1 MLEKIIHETEDK
13 MKKAVEFTRQELSK
27 LRSGKASIALLDDI
41 RIDYYGQKLP
51 IAQTATVSTP
61 DAHLITVQPWDKSII
76 REIEK
81 AILAANVGLT
91 PANDGT
97 VIRLPVPALTE
108 ERRKELVKV
117 AKKFAEDGRI
127 SIRNI
132 RRDSNEH
139 LKKAEKDEH
148 VSEDERKH
156 GEAEV
161 QKLTDKYIKHIDE
174 ILAGKEK
181 EIIEV

>member
-13 MKKAVEFTRQELSK
+13 MKKGVEFTRQELTK
-27 LRSGKASIALLDDI
+27 LRSGKATVALLDDV

-51 IAQTATVSTP
+51 IAQVGTVSTP
-61 DAHLITVQPWDKSII
+61 DPHLITVQPWDKSVIG
-76 REIEK
+76 EIEK
-81 AILAANVGLT
+81 AILAANIGLT
-91 PANDGT
+91 PSSDGT
-97 VIRLPVPALTE
+97 VIRLAVPALTE
-108 ERRKELVKV
+108 ERRRELVKV
-117 AKKFAEDGRI
+117 AKKFVEDGRV

-148 VSEDERKH
+148 VSEDERKR

-161 QKLTDKYIKHIDE
+161 QKLTDRYIKHLDD
-174 ILAGKEK
+174 ILNIKEK
-181 EIIEV
+181 EIMEV

>member
-1 MLEKIIHETEDK
+1 MLEKIIHETEEK

-27 LRSGKASIALLDDI
+27 LRSGKASVALLDDI

-51 IAQTATVSTP
+51 ISQTASVSTP
-61 DAHLITVQPWDKSII
+61 DAHLITIQPWDKSII
-76 REIEK
+76 HEIEK
-81 AILAANVGLT
+81 AILAANIGLT
-91 PANDGT
+91 PTNDGT
-97 VIRLPVPALTE
+97 VIRLPVPPLTE

-148 VSEDERKH
+148 VSEDERKR

-161 QKLTDKYIKHIDE
+161 QKLTDKYIKQLDD
-174 ILAGKEK
+174 ILLGKEK
-181 EIIEV
+181 EIMEV

>member
-1 MLEKIIHETEDK
+1 MLEKIIRETEDK
-13 MKKAVEFTRQELSK
+13 MKKAVEYTRQDLSK
-27 LRSGKASIALLDDI
+27 LRSGKATVALLDDV

-51 IAQTATVSTP
+51 IAQVGTVSTP

-76 REIEK
+76 GDIEK

-91 PANDGT
+91 PASDGT

-117 AKKFAEDGRI
+117 ARKFAEEGRI
-127 SIRNI
+127 TIRNI

-161 QKLTDKYIKHIDE
+161 QKLTDKYIKHLDE
-174 ILAGKEK
+174 ILNIKEK
-181 EIIEV
+181 EIMEV

>member
-1 MLEKIIHETEDK
+1 MLDKIIHETEEK
-13 MKKAVEFTRQELSK
+13 MKKAVDFTRQELTK
-27 LRSGKASIALLDDI
+27 LRSGKATAAILDDI
-41 RIDYYGQKLP
+41 KIDYYGQKMP
-51 IAQTATVSTP
+51 IAQTASVNTP
-61 DAHLITVQPWDKSII
+61 DAHLITIQPWDKSMIG
-76 REIEK
+76 EIEK
-81 AILAANVGLT
+81 AILAANIGLT

-97 VIRLPVPALTE
+97 VIRLSVPPLTE

-127 SIRNI
+127 TIRNI

-156 GEAEV
+156 GENEV
-161 QKLTDKYIKHIDE
+161 QKLTDKYIKQVDE

-181 EIIEV
+181 EIMEV

>member
-1 MLEKIIHETEDK
+1 MHCWMI
-13 MKKAVEFTRQELSK
+13 
-27 LRSGKASIALLDDI
+27 I
-41 RIDYYGQKLP
+41 RIDYYGQSLP
-51 IAQTATVSTP
+51 IAQTSSISTP
-61 DAHLITVQPWDKSII
+61 DAHLITVQPWDKTII

-97 VIRLPVPALTE
+97 VIRLPVPPLTE

-117 AKKFAEDGRI
+117 AKKFTEDGRI
-127 SIRNI
+127 TIRNI

-156 GEAEV
+156 GETEV
-161 QKLTDKYIKHIDE
+161 QKLTDKYIKQLDD
-174 ILAGKEK
+174 ILTGKEK
-181 EIIEV
+181 EIMEV

>member
-1 MLEKIIHETEDK
+1 MLEKIIHDTEDK

-27 LRSGKASIALLDDI
+27 LRTGKASIALLDDI

-61 DAHLITVQPWDKSII
+61 DAHLITVQPWDKTLIH
-76 REIEK
+76 EIEK

-91 PANDGT
+91 PASDGT

-117 AKKFAEDGRI
+117 AKKFGEDGRI
-127 SIRNI
+127 SIRNL

-139 LKKAEKDEH
+139 LKKAEKEEH

-156 GEAEV
+156 GEVEV
-161 QKLTDKYIKHIDE
+161 QKLTDKYIKQIDE
-174 ILAGKEK
+174 ILVAKEK
-181 EIIEV
+181 EIMEV

>member
-1 MLEKIIHETEDK
+1 MLDKIIHETEDK
-13 MKKAVEFTRQELSK
+13 MKKAIEFTRQELSK
-27 LRSGKASIALLDDI
+27 LRTGKASIALLDDI

-51 IAQTATVSTP
+51 IAQTASVSTP

-76 REIEK
+76 HEIEK
-81 AILAANVGLT
+81 AILAANVGMT

-97 VIRLPVPALTE
+97 VIRLPVPPLTE

-127 SIRNI
+127 TIRNI

-148 VSEDERKH
+148 VSEDERKR

-161 QKLTDKYIKHIDE
+161 QKLTDKYIKQLDD
-174 ILAGKEK
+174 ILSGKEK
-181 EIIEV
+181 EIMEV

>member
-1 MLEKIIHETEDK
+1 MLEKIIHETDDK
-13 MKKAVEFTRQELSK
+13 MKKAVDFTRQELSK
-27 LRSGKASIALLDDI
+27 LRSGKASVALLDDI
-41 RIDYYGQKLP
+41 KIDYYGQKLP
-51 IAQTATVSTP
+51 IAQTASVSTP

-91 PANDGT
+91 PVNDGT
-97 VIRLPVPALTE
+97 VIKLSVPSLTE

-156 GEAEV
+156 GEGEV
-161 QKLTDKYIKHIDE
+161 QKLTDKYIKHLDD
-174 ILAGKEK
+174 ILTGKEK
-181 EIIEV
+181 EIMEV

>member
-1 MLEKIIHETEDK
+1 MLDKIIHDTDEK

-27 LRSGKASIALLDDI
+27 LRTGKASVALLDEI
-41 RIDYYGQKLP
+41 KVDYYGQKLP

-61 DAHLITVQPWDKSII
+61 DAHLITVQPWDKTTIQ
-76 REIEK
+76 EIEK

-91 PANDGT
+91 PASDGT
-97 VIRLPVPALTE
+97 VIRLPVPTLTE

-117 AKKFAEDGRI
+117 AKKYAEDGKV
-127 SIRNI
+127 SVRNL

-156 GEAEV
+156 GEGEV
-161 QKLTDKYIKHIDE
+161 QKLTDRYIKHLDE

-181 EIIEV
+181 EIMEV

>member
-1 MLEKIIHETEDK
+1 MLEKIVHETEDK
-13 MKKAVEFTRQELSK
+13 MKKAVEFTRQELTK

-51 IAQTATVSTP
+51 IAQAASVSTP

-97 VIRLPVPALTE
+97 VIRLPVPPLTE

-117 AKKFAEDGRI
+117 AKKFAEDGRVT
-127 SIRNI
+127 IRNI

-156 GEAEV
+156 GETEV

-174 ILAGKEK
+174 ILAAKEK
-181 EIIEV
+181 EIMEV

>member
-1 MLEKIIHETEDK
+1 MLDKIVHETEDK

-27 LRSGKASIALLDDI
+27 LRTGKATVALLDDI

-51 IAQTATVSTP
+51 IAQAATVSAP
-61 DAHLITVQPWDKSII
+61 DVHLVTVQPWDKSVLH
-76 REIEK
+76 EIEK
-81 AILAANVGLT
+81 AILAANIGLT
-91 PANDGT
+91 PTSDGT
-97 VIRLPVPALTE
+97 VIRLPVPPLTE
-108 ERRKELVKV
+108 ERRRELAKV
-117 AKKFAEDGRI
+117 AKKFAEEGRVTV
-127 SIRNI
+127 RNI

-161 QKLTDKYIKHIDE
+161 QKLTDRYIKQLDDL
-174 ILAGKEK
+174 LAMKEK
-181 EIIEV
+181 EMLEV

>member
-1 MLEKIIHETEDK
+1 MLEKIVHETEDK
-13 MKKAVEFTRQELSK
+13 MKKAVEFTRQELTK
-27 LRSGKASIALLDDI
+27 LRSGKASVALLDDI
-41 RIDYYGQKLP
+41 KIDYYGQKLP
-51 IAQTATVSTP
+51 IAQTASVSTP

-97 VIRLPVPALTE
+97 IIRLPVPALTE

-117 AKKFAEDGRI
+117 ARKFAEDGRI
-127 SIRNI
+127 TIRNV
-132 RRDSNEH
+132 RRESNEH

-148 VSEDERKH
+148 VSEDERKR

-174 ILAGKEK
+174 ILVAKEK
-181 EIIEV
+181 EIMEV

>member
-1 MLEKIIHETEDK
+1 MLDKIIHETEDK
-13 MKKAVEFTRQELSK
+13 MKKAVDFTRQELTK
-27 LRSGKASIALLDDI
+27 LRSGKATAAILDDI
-41 RIDYYGQKLP
+41 KIDYYGQKMP
-51 IAQTATVSTP
+51 IAQTASVNTP
-61 DAHLITVQPWDKSII
+61 DAHLITVQPWDKSMIG
-76 REIEK
+76 EIEK
-81 AILAANVGLT
+81 AILAANIGLT

-97 VIRLPVPALTE
+97 VIRLSVPPLTE

-127 SIRNI
+127 TIRNI

-156 GEAEV
+156 GENEV
-161 QKLTDKYIKHIDE
+161 QKLTDKYIKQVDE
-174 ILAGKEK
+174 ILTGKEK
-181 EIIEV
+181 EIMEV